1 MSEQRVRLGGL
12 MRCCIESI
20 TGENSASPA
29 EGDTLQCGW
38 CSSEVR
44 FRDGAWE
51 WAALPLLA
59 PEVAS

>member
-1 MSEQRVRLGGL
+1 

-29 EGDTLQCGW
+29 EGDTLQCRW
-38 CSSEVR
+38 CSSEMR